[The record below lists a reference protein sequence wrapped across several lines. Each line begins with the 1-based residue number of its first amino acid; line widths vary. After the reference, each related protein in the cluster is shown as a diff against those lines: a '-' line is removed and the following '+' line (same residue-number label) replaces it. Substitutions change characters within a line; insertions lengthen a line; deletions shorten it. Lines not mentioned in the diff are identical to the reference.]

1 MFAISSIQI
10 ATTYVWGHN
19 GSSELQVQFKA
30 SNQKGSEDRKMIKKK
45 MPASMSIVHHKTNL
59 IYKHLVEAVW
69 EEDAEKIWAH
79 RGW

>member
-1 MFAISSIQI
+1 
-10 ATTYVWGHN
+10 
-19 GSSELQVQFKA
+19 
-30 SNQKGSEDRKMIKKK
+30 